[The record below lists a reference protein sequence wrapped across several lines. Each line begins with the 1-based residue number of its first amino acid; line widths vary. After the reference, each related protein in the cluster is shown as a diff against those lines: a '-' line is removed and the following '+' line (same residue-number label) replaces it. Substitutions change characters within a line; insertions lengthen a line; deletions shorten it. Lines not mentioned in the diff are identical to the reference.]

1 MAIAIVT
8 YLNNLRTFTLG
19 QTYYQDLLL
28 ETRYLAGYILMVLGF
43 CYCLLLVAASS
54 NIERKMLAFVGG
66 LALQRQRKITASSE
80 IKVGLQ
86 GGEEEFRLAFDI
98 APIGMAIATS
108 SSLLARVN
116 QAFCNTLGYTP
127 RELLGRALVDLTH
140 PEDVAASLTVAKKLL
155 RGEISNCQIEQ
166 RYMARDGK
174 VINTILQIA
183 LVSEERGNSAHFLI
197 QIVDITVGKQIQE
210 NLLYN
215 AWHHAVTGLPN
226 RAFFRARL
234 EETLRRTK
242 KKNERLFAVV
252 LLDLDGFKTINDSL
266 GHQVG
271 DKLLVAIARRI
282 EQCLRPMDTLAHF
295 GADEFALLLE
305 NLTEIKEA
313 TELANRIREALAFP
327 FYIEGH
333 DIFTNASI
341 GISIS
346 RDEAGL
352 LCDRADRHLR
362 DADTAMYHAKM
373 LGKARCEVFKT
384 AMHDRAA
391 RRLQL
396 ETDLR
401 RAISRQEFQI
411 HYQPI
416 ISLRTGFIVGF
427 EALLRWQHP
436 TLGMVSPAEF
446 IPVAEETGQIV
457 PIGEWVLRFAC
468 RQLSLWQT
476 KFCPDLTMSV
486 NLSVKQLEQIDLT
499 EQIDR
504 IMAETGVKGRHLK
517 LEITESAIIEDANAE
532 MASLMLAELKSRN
545 ILLCIDDF
553 GTGYSSLSYLHRF
566 PVNTLKIDRSFVM
579 DMVEGD
585 KNSEIVRTII
595 TLSHSM
601 DMDAIAEG
609 VETVEHL
616 SLLKA
621 LNCDRGQGYFFS
633 PALNSTGAASLLAS
647 SPQWLSYF

>member
-1 MAIAIVT
+1 MAIAFFT
-8 YLNNLRTFTLG
+8 YLNNLRTFALG
-19 QTYYQDLLL
+19 QTYYQDILP
-28 ETRYLAGYILMVLGF
+28 ETRYLAGSILMVLGF

-54 NIERKMLAFVGG
+54 NIERKLLAFVGG
-66 LALQRQRKITASSE
+66 LASQRQRKITASSG
-80 IKVGLQ
+80 IKA
-86 GGEEEFRLAFDI
+86 GGEEEFRLAFEI

-140 PEDVAASLTVAKKLL
+140 PEDVAASLTVARKLL

-183 LVSEERGNSAHFLI
+183 VVSEELGNSAHFLI
-197 QIVDITVGKQIQE
+197 QIVDITVGKQIQD

-215 AWHHAVTGLPN
+215 AWHHAVTRLPN

-234 EETLRRTK
+234 EETLRRKTK
-242 KKNERLFAVV
+242 KDERLFAVV

-266 GHQVG
+266 GHKVG

-282 EQCLRPMDTLAHF
+282 EKSLRPMDTLAHF
-295 GADEFALLLE
+295 GADEFAILLE

-333 DIFTNASI
+333 DIFTDASI

-352 LCDRADRHLR
+352 LCDRADRLLR
-362 DADTAMYHAKM
+362 DADTAMYHAKT

-401 RAISRQEFQI
+401 RAISRQEFHI

-416 ISLRTGFIVGF
+416 ISLRTGCIVGF

-468 RQLSLWQT
+468 RQLSLWQS

-486 NLSVKQLEQIDLT
+486 NLSAKQLEQIDLT

-504 IMAETGVKGRHLK
+504 IMAETGVKGRSLK
-517 LEITESAIIEDANAE
+517 LEITESAIIEDANE

-553 GTGYSSLSYLHRF
+553 GTGYSSLSYLHRL

-601 DMDAIAEG
+601 GMDAIAEG

-616 SLLKA
+616 SLLKT

-633 PALNSTGAASLLAS
+633 PALNSTGASSLLAS